1 MTPPIAYDATRLFL
15 GPLSRT
21 PRGIDRVDLAFAEH
35 IFRGHPNALAVL
47 PTPWGVRCFGPER
60 VLPGLE
66 RLRALWAEATEPEA
80 DPVYLRLRA
89 RLLGG
94 AVEREPQPTVG
105 RSFMG
110 NSLRLLS
117 LLRATGV
124 APGASVTRAVPQNAF
139 YLSIGHLGL
148 VFPILLRWLD
158 RRPDVTPVFMLHDA
172 IPIESPE
179 YVEPEG
185 VRGHLRMMDAAA
197 RYARGLIATTQTARA
212 SVDAQLA
219 ARGRARLPAFVRAL
233 PPGAAFTARPAAD
246 PSLADCSY
254 FIACATLEPRKN
266 LELLGEVWKRL
277 CAERGDLAPHLVI
290 VGAKGWR
297 GDQIAARLAR
307 APSTANRL
315 HLVHGLSTP
324 ALARLLAGARA
335 VLSPSFTE
343 GFGLPVAEALAL
355 GAPVIASDIASHR
368 EIARDGV
375 TLVDPLDG
383 PAWKAAVERALAQR
397 PHVTPSRLES
407 WPDYFA
413 AWAQDLEGLR
423 RSQPSPAPQEAAPLP
438 YACANQPLILHG
450 KGGGP

>member
-1 MTPPIAYDATRLFL
+1 M
-15 GPLSRT
+15 
-21 PRGIDRVDLAFAEH
+21 
-35 IFRGHPNALAVL
+35 
-47 PTPWGVRCFGPER
+47 
-60 VLPGLE
+60 
-66 RLRALWAEATEPEA
+66 
-80 DPVYLRLRA
+80 
-89 RLLGG
+89 
-94 AVEREPQPTVG
+94 
-105 RSFMG
+105 
-110 NSLRLLS
+110 
-117 LLRATGV
+117 
-124 APGASVTRAVPQNAF
+124 
-139 YLSIGHLGL
+139 
-148 VFPILLRWLD
+148 
-158 RRPDVTPVFMLHDA
+158 
-172 IPIESPE
+172 
-179 YVEPEG
+179 
-185 VRGHLRMMDAAA
+185 
-197 RYARGLIATTQTARA
+197 
-212 SVDAQLA
+212 
-219 ARGRARLPAFVRAL
+219 
-233 PPGAAFTARPAAD
+233 
-246 PSLADCSY
+246 
-254 FIACATLEPRKN
+254 EPRKN

-335 VLSPSFTE
+335 LLSPSFTE

-355 GAPVIASDIASHR
+355 GAPVIASDIASHC

-383 PAWKAAVERALAQR
+383 PAWKAAVERALGQR